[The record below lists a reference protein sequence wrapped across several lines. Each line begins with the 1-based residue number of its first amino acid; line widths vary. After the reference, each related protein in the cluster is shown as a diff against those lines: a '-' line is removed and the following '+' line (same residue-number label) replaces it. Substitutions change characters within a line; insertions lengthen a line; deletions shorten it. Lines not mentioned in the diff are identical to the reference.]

1 MLNINTHFSDSVLIV
16 ELEGRL
22 HVDNI
27 MVVWNGITSA
37 LDRKDTARIVVNLNG
52 VTFVD
57 SRGLAVLINWLKQ
70 CRKKNGDLYLC
81 QASPMVKNVIE
92 LTRLNLAFKIFE
104 DEETAVQAFT

>member
-16 ELEGRL
+16 GLEGRL

-37 LDRKDTARIVVNLNG
+37 LNEKNTARIVVNLND

-70 CRKKNGDLYLC
+70 CRQKNGDMYLC
-81 QASPMVKNVIE
+81 QASPMVQNVIE
-92 LTRLNLAFKIFE
+92 MTRLNLAFKMFE
-104 DEETAVQAFT
+104 DEETAVQAFA